1 MNKELKIGIF
11 VVSVLVVSFFVIN
24 YLRGEDI
31 FNREYELTSRFGNVE
46 GLVPSAPV
54 FIKGYKAGK
63 VTEVTYDSSEGDFAV
78 VCSMSKD
85 FAVPADSKMTIYAT
99 DIMGSKGVKIDLGTS
114 EALAHDGDTLVPVFE
129 AGIMDAI
136 ASTVV
141 PLVAKVSSAIDSLS
155 TTVGLVNRLLS
166 EENQASLSR
175 TLVHAEKTMAS
186 LRSLSASIN
195 GKSSEINSLIE
206 NLDQFAGKLGGI
218 ADKVDTTMSDVT
230 RLVGSVTAEDV
241 NALVR
246 SAYELLRNI
255 NDPNGSVGKLLNS
268 DSVYNSVDSLL
279 VDVNEIVDK
288 IKENPKKYLKISVF

>member
-78 VCSMSKD
+78 VCSISKD

-99 DIMGSKGVKIDLGTS
+99 DIMGGKGVKIDLGTS

-195 GKSSEINSLIE
+195 GKSSEVNSLIE
-206 NLDQFAGKLGGI
+206 NLDQFAGKLGSI

-246 SAYELLRNI
+246 AANELLRNI

>member
-78 VCSMSKD
+78 VCSISKD

-195 GKSSEINSLIE
+195 GKSSEVNSLIE
-206 NLDQFAGKLGGI
+206 NLDQFAGKLGSI

>member
-78 VCSMSKD
+78 VCSISKD

>member
-78 VCSMSKD
+78 VCSISKD

-114 EALAHDGDTLVPVFE
+114 EALAHDGDTLVPLFE
-129 AGIMDAI
+129 EGIMDAI

-246 SAYELLRNI
+246 SANELLRNI

>member
-1 MNKELKIGIF
+1 MKKELKIGIF

-78 VCSMSKD
+78 VCSISKD

-206 NLDQFAGKLGGI
+206 NLDQFAGKLGSI

-246 SAYELLRNI
+246 SANELLRNI
-255 NDPNGSVGKLLNS
+255 NDPNGSVGKLLNC

>member
-78 VCSMSKD
+78 VCSISKD

-195 GKSSEINSLIE
+195 GKSSEVNSLIE
-206 NLDQFAGKLGGI
+206 NLDQFAGKLGSI

-246 SAYELLRNI
+246 SANELLRNI

>member
-11 VVSVLVVSFFVIN
+11 VVSVLVVSFFVIK

-46 GLVPSAPV
+46 GLVSSAPV

-78 VCSMSKD
+78 VCSISKD

-166 EENQASLSR
+166 EENQASLGR

-206 NLDQFAGKLGGI
+206 NLDQFAGKLGSI

-230 RLVGSVTAEDV
+230 RLVGSLTAEDV

-246 SAYELLRNI
+246 SANELLRNI